1 MAHTSEA
8 GEAGG
13 TDGAGGAGGAPLFVG
28 IDVSERRLDV
38 ALRRAGATQRAWQ
51 VDYDAEGLDQLVD
64 ELSALQ
70 PERIALEAPGGL
82 ERELALALSA
92 AGLPAAVL
100 NPRLA
105 RQFARAAGRLAKTDA
120 IDAALLAHHA
130 EALRPTPHA
139 PRDDA
144 TGTLRALLMRRRQLV
159 ELRKADTLRLRRA
172 HPAQRP
178 SLEAHLAWLEAGPK
192 QLDAQL
198 DEQLQSQPRWR
209 EQDALLRSVPGVGP
223 GLSRTLLAAAPELGQ
238 LGRKP
243 IAALIGVAPLNND
256 SGQRSGQRGVWG
268 GRAMI
273 RSALYM
279 AALSA
284 TRCNPVIQA
293 FYQRLTKAGKPKKTR
308 PRRLHAQAAH
318 NPQRDPQERP
328 TLATP
333 QNRLTSHHSCSE
345 GGGGVRNVAVV

>member
-8 GEAGG
+8 SEADAAGGEA
-13 TDGAGGAGGAPLFVG
+13 PFVG

-38 ALRRAGATQRAWQ
+38 ALRRAGALQRAWQ
-51 VDYDAEGLDQLVD
+51 VDYDAEGLERLV
-64 ELSALQ
+64 EQLSALQ
-70 PERIALEAPGGL
+70 PERIALEATGGL
-82 ERELALALSA
+82 EREVVLALTA
-92 AGLPAAVL
+92 AGLTAAVL

-105 RQFARAAGRLAKTDA
+105 REFARAAGRLAKTDA

-144 TGTLRALLMRRRQLV
+144 TETLRALLMRRRQLV

-172 HPAQRP
+172 HHAQRP
-178 SLEAHLAWLEAGPK
+178 SLEAHLAWLETHLKQLEA
-192 QLDAQL
+192 QLDAH
-198 DEQLQSQPRWR
+198 LQSQPVRR

-243 IAALIGVAPLNND
+243 LAALIGVAPLNND
-256 SGQRSGQRGVWG
+256 SGQRRGRRLIWG
-268 GRAMI
+268 GRAMV
-273 RSALYM
+273 RAALYM

-284 TRCNPVIQA
+284 TRCNPVIHA
-293 FYQRLTKAGKPKKTR
+293 FYQRLTEAGKPK
-308 PRRLHAQAAH
+308 
-318 NPQRDPQERP
+318 N
-328 TLATP
+328 LAIVACM
-333 QNRLTSHHSCSE
+333 RKLLTILNAILKS
-345 GGGGVRNVAVV
+345 GQPWQYPLTA